1 MNKNVTVKN
10 IINDNLGG
18 EIIMKNITENDK
30 PKSNNRISDI
40 VRTNIA
46 IDIGANGL
54 SIPQCADKYG
64 IARQSINRWLRNDR
78 EFVNDVERYKNDA
91 TNEKI
96 DAINRMMLG
105 VIDDQ
110 VQNVINISKD
120 TSIPPSTRLDASKFL
135 INKFI
140 PDKGKQ
146 QQTIKN
152 QNNTQINIDNT
163 NNTKSIEDILK
174 SLDDN
179 IIDTTDKDDDF

>member
-1 MNKNVTVKN
+1 
-10 IINDNLGG
+10 
-18 EIIMKNITENDK
+18 MKNIVNTDRK
-30 PKSNNRISDI
+30 ISNNKTPEI

-46 IDIGANGL
+46 IDLGANGMTT
-54 SIPQCADKYG
+54 SECANKYG
-64 IARQSINRWLRNDR
+64 IARQTICRWLRNDR
-78 EFVNDVERYKNDA
+78 EFVSDVERYKNDA

-110 VQNVINISKD
+110 VQNVINLSKD
-120 TSIPPSTRLDASKFL
+120 PNTPPSTRLDASKFL

-140 PDKGKQ
+140 PDKPKQ
-146 QQTIKN
+146 QTVRT

-163 NNTKSIEDILK
+163 NNTTKSIEDILK

-179 IIDTTDKDDDF
+179 IIDPTNKDDDF

>member
-1 MNKNVTVKN
+1 MEVN
-10 IINDNLGG
+10 
-18 EIIMKNITENDK
+18 IIMKNITDNNK
-30 PKSNNRISDI
+30 KKSNNRTSDI
-40 VRTNIA
+40 VRENIA
-46 IDIGANGL
+46 IDLAINGL
-54 SIPQCADKYG
+54 SVPECAQKYG
-64 IARQSINRWLRNDR
+64 MARQSINRWLRNDR
-78 EFVNDVERYKNDA
+78 EFVSNVERYKNDYI
-91 TNEKI
+91 NEKI

-110 VQNVINISKD
+110 VQNVINLSKD
-120 TSIPPSTRLDASKFL
+120 TNVPPSTRLDASKFL

-163 NNTKSIEDILK
+163 NNNKSIEDILK

-179 IIDTTDKDDDF
+179 IIDTTNKDDDF

>member
-1 MNKNVTVKN
+1 
-10 IINDNLGG
+10 
-18 EIIMKNITENDK
+18 MKNITNDDK
-30 PKSNNRISDI
+30 KKSNNRISDI

-54 SIPQCADKYG
+54 SIPQAADKYG

-78 EFVNDVERYKNDA
+78 EFVNDVERYKNDYI
-91 TNEKI
+91 NQKV

-110 VQNVINISKD
+110 VQNVINLSKD
-120 TSIPPSTRLDASKFL
+120 PNTPPSTRLDASKFL

-140 PDKGKQ
+140 PDKPKQ
-146 QQTIKN
+146 AIRT

-163 NNTKSIEDILK
+163 NNNTKSIEDILK
-174 SLDDN
+174 LLDDN
-179 IIDTTDKDDDF
+179 PTNKDDDF

>member
-1 MNKNVTVKN
+1 
-10 IINDNLGG
+10 
-18 EIIMKNITENDK
+18 MKNITNDDK
-30 PKSNNRISDI
+30 KKSNNKTPEII
-40 VRTNIA
+40 KTNIA
-46 IDIGANGL
+46 IDLGANGL
-54 SIPQCADKYG
+54 SVPECAKKYG
-64 IARQSINRWLRNDR
+64 MARQSINRWLRNDR

-91 TNEKI
+91 VNEKI

-120 TSIPPSTRLDASKFL
+120 TNVPPSTRLDASKFL

-140 PDKGKQ
+140 PDRKTQ
-146 QQTIKN
+146 QIHN

-163 NNTKSIEDILK
+163 NNNTKSIEDILK

-179 IIDTTDKDDDF
+179 NIIDPTNKDDDF

>member
-1 MNKNVTVKN
+1 M
-10 IINDNLGG
+10 IYGG

-54 SIPQCADKYG
+54 SIPQAADKYG
-64 IARQSINRWLRNDR
+64 IARQSINRWLKNDK
-78 EFVNDVERYKNDA
+78 EFVNDVERYKNDYI
-91 TNEKI
+91 NQKV

-120 TSIPPSTRLDASKFL
+120 TNVPPSTRLDASKFL

-140 PDKGKQ
+140 PDKPKQ
-146 QQTIKN
+146 QTVRTQH
-152 QNNTQINIDNT
+152 NTQINIDNT
-163 NNTKSIEDILK
+163 NNTNNKSSIEEILK

-179 IIDTTDKDDDF
+179 IIEPNNKDDDF